1 MVLYLDTVRVIWQAA
16 LLKFFSNINLQ
27 KSNTPNIKEYL
38 SIFQSK
44 FHLSPNFTIT
54 KTCHTEEYEGEKKA
68 NCRYTKIYYVIYK
81 SNFVVERIVVCAA
94 ETLLQLDK
102 YPIIMFNSIIHIY
115 MFICNWFFNRTSGY
129 FFNNET

>member
-1 MVLYLDTVRVIWQAA
+1 MVLYLDIVRVIWQAA

-54 KTCHTEEYEGEKKA
+54 KTCHIEEYERKKKA
-68 NCRYTKIYYVIYK
+68 NCCYTKIYYVIYK
-81 SNFVVERIVVCAA
+81 PSFVVERRAACAA
-94 ETLLQLDK
+94 EILLQLDK
-102 YPIIMFNSIIHIY
+102 YPIIMFNSIIHTHMSIY
-115 MFICNWFFNRTSGY
+115 NWFFNNTCCS